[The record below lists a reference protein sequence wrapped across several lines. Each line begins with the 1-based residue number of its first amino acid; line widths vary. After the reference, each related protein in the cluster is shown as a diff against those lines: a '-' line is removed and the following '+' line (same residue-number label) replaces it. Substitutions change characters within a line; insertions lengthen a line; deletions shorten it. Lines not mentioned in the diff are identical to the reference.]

1 MAGLFRHIARTA
13 NFLGLSALAVTLL
26 ASGVCAQTG
35 STPLTG
41 RVSPKANTAPHA
53 SDTKVSAQP
62 VDPRIN
68 TTEIAN
74 RLDLEL
80 GINLQATTTG
90 WQRELDQI
98 QTELGRPRLRYSEL
112 NEFRDRLQQVRS
124 QVDDTWGRLQPRLKA
139 DKAQVNLLGPA
150 PAADQPPEPEQTAL
164 ARAES
169 NYHLS
174 LLSGGK
180 AAVDST
186 NLCIENSTERD
197 SGHPPKEFYFHSV
210 PTDPRGLRLRDLGK
224 TTKIC
229 AIGAPQSPRL
239 DHELVARCSGS

>member
-1 MAGLFRHIARTA
+1 MAGLFRHFARTA
-13 NFLGLSALAVTLL
+13 NFLGLSALAATLL
-26 ASGVCAQTG
+26 ASGVCAQTA
-35 STPLTG
+35 STPLNG
-41 RVSPKANTAPHA
+41 KVSPQPQANSAHGSDSKA
-53 SDTKVSAQP
+53 SAQQA
-62 VDPRIN
+62 DPRIN
-68 TTEIAN
+68 TAEIAN
-74 RLDLEL
+74 RLDQEL

-112 NEFRDRLQQVRS
+112 NEFRDRLQQIRS

-150 PAADQPPEPEQTAL
+150 PAAGQPPEPEQAAL

-169 NYHLS
+169 NYHLG

-186 NLCIENSTERD
+186 NLRID
-197 SGHPPKEFYFHSV
+197 SQV
-210 PTDPRGLRLRDLGK
+210 
-224 TTKIC
+224 
-229 AIGAPQSPRL
+229 
-239 DHELVARCSGS
+239 

>member
-1 MAGLFRHIARTA
+1 MAGLFRHIPRTA

-35 STPLTG
+35 STPLSG
-41 RVSPKANTAPHA
+41 KVSPQPQAN
-53 SDTKVSAQP
+53 SAQHGSDSKASAQQA
-62 VDPRIN
+62 DPRIN
-68 TTEIAN
+68 TAEITN
-74 RLDLEL
+74 RLDQEL

-124 QVDDTWGRLQPRLKA
+124 QVDDTWGLLQPRLKA

-150 PAADQPPEPEQTAL
+150 PAADQPPEPEQAAL
-164 ARAES
+164 ARADS

-186 NLCIENSTERD
+186 NLRIENLLNAIDRKST
-197 SGHPPKEFYFHSV
+197 
-210 PTDPRGLRLRDLGK
+210 RLN
-224 TTKIC
+224 
-229 AIGAPQSPRL
+229 SS
-239 DHELVARCSGS
+239 H